1 MQTDLSEAEDKK
13 AFLGSYS
20 ADVKLKEEEEEEE
33 SQDLLR
39 ASLLFRQLPTSRF
52 DI

>member
-20 ADVKLKEEEEEEE
+20 ADVKLKEEEEEK

-39 ASLLFRQLPTSRF
+39 APLLFRQLPTSRF
-52 DI
+52 DM